1 MHPAPSIIAFTT
13 TSGLGYGLLFLLAL
27 GGGFGLIPTN
37 RWLGG
42 LGLALALAL
51 ISAGLLAS
59 LLHLGRPARA
69 VLALSQWRTSW
80 LSREGVAALLT
91 FAPALILLLAWA
103 VEGRRDGVMLLPAL
117 LAAAGSAATVWC
129 TGMIYGSLKPVAA
142 WHQPLTAPLYL
153 AFALMSGALAVHLL
167 LCLFGFERTLAG
179 VLALLTPAAAFGV
192 KIAWWRTADR
202 PAAAS
207 MASATGL
214 GRYGKVRPLDPP
226 HTETNY
232 LLDEMGYRLGR
243 RHAARLRR
251 LSLVFGLGGATLF
264 TLPAVLTDAWPA
276 IPLAALALASGLL
289 GIVLERWLFFAEAT
303 HTAMLYYGRTGAEG
317 EHGTGTP
324 AVR

>member
-167 LCLFGFERTLAG
+167 LCLFGLERTLAG
-179 VLALLTPAAAFGV
+179 ALALVTPAVAFGL
-192 KIAWWRTADR
+192 KAAWWRTADR

-303 HTAMLYYGRTGAEG
+303 HTAMLYYGRAGAED
-317 EHGTGTP
+317 EHGTGAP